1 MLKRA
6 LTTSGDEENYSE
18 FDLLDEQMV
27 VSVQQLKMDDAKIK
41 YSKPIRYES
50 TAFLDQSQWLP
61 FFLLFYFEISTAKWV
76 FCNILMIRLR
86 SGKLNLKIFA
96 RIGKKLI

>member
-50 TAFLDQSQWLP
+50 TAFLDQSQWLS
-61 FFLLFYFEISTAKWV
+61 FFPIVLF
-76 FCNILMIRLR
+76 R
-86 SGKLNLKIFA
+86 
-96 RIGKKLI
+96 